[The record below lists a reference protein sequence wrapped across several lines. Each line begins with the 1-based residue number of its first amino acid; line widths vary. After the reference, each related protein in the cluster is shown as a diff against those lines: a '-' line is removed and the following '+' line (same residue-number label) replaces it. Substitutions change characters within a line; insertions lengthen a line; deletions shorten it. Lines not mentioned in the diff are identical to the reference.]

1 MCRHLA
7 YLGPPVSLRSVLTD
21 PAHSLYKQ
29 AWAPRRQRHGTVNAD
44 GFGVGW
50 YADGDPVPARY
61 RRGGPIW
68 ADLSLPDIARVTRS
82 GAVLAAVRSATPGTA
97 AGEQAAAP
105 FGRDRWLF
113 SHNGSL
119 GDWPAVG
126 RAAGGRRPSR
136 RRPIPVSRPC
146 CRLRRWSTRRS
157 CGRWCCG
164 GCGRAARWRAALAA
178 TIAAVEAAGATGRFN
193 FLLTDGRSIAATA
206 CGDTLWY
213 RASPGAVTVASEP
226 DDDGPGWTEVPDRHV
241 LTATPARAAAQ
252 PLAGA
257 ANHRATNHGAT
268 RRAAGPPPPTC
279 PVHRQR
285 RQHRRDLDLMTTI
298 EHRLPADYRAA
309 SLRADARAGL
319 TATPKSLPPKWF
331 YDAQGSALFE
341 KITELPEY
349 YPTRAERAILRAV
362 APEVAALTGASA
374 LVELGSG
381 SSEKTRLL
389 LSALRDAGTL
399 RGYVPVDVSESA
411 LAAAGDALAGEY
423 PGLAVHAVVADFE
436 KYLGVPSGS
445 GAAPARPPKAPPTT
459 LGNGGGP
466 RLVAFLGS
474 TIGNM
479 VPAERAVFLRRVR
492 AQLRPGDAFLL
503 GTDLVKDP
511 VVLVA
516 AYDDSAGVTAAFN
529 KNVLAVLNAEL
540 GADFDL
546 DAFDHVAVWDAGR
559 EWIEMRLRAASPQ
572 TVRVAGL
579 DLTVRFAAGEEMRTE
594 VSAKFRESGVRA
606 ELAAAGLAM
615 RSWWTD
621 PDGQFGLSLAVP
633 A

>member
-1 MCRHLA
+1 
-7 YLGPPVSLRSVLTD
+7 
-21 PAHSLYKQ
+21 
-29 AWAPRRQRHGTVNAD
+29 
-44 GFGVGW
+44 
-50 YADGDPVPARY
+50 
-61 RRGGPIW
+61 
-68 ADLSLPDIARVTRS
+68 
-82 GAVLAAVRSATPGTA
+82 
-97 AGEQAAAP
+97 
-105 FGRDRWLF
+105 
-113 SHNGSL
+113 
-119 GDWPAVG
+119 
-126 RAAGGRRPSR
+126 
-136 RRPIPVSRPC
+136 
-146 CRLRRWSTRRS
+146 
-157 CGRWCCG
+157 
-164 GCGRAARWRAALAA
+164 
-178 TIAAVEAAGATGRFN
+178 
-193 FLLTDGRSIAATA
+193 
-206 CGDTLWY
+206 
-213 RASPGAVTVASEP
+213 
-226 DDDGPGWTEVPDRHV
+226 
-241 LTATPARAAAQ
+241 
-252 PLAGA
+252 
-257 ANHRATNHGAT
+257 
-268 RRAAGPPPPTC
+268 
-279 PVHRQR
+279 
-285 RQHRRDLDLMTTI
+285 MTTI

-309 SLRADARAGL
+309 SLRADALAGL

-362 APEVAALTGASA
+362 APEIAALTGAA
-374 LVELGSG
+374 TLVELGSG

-411 LAAAGDALAGEY
+411 LAAAGDALTAEY

-436 KYLGVPSGS
+436 KYLGVPSDPGK
-445 GAAPARPPKAPPTT
+445 GTAAGDDNA
-459 LGNGGGP
+459 GP

-511 VVLVA
+511 AVLVA

-546 DAFDHVAVWDAGR
+546 DAFDHVALWDAER
-559 EWIEMRLRAASPQ
+559 EWIEMRLRAASAQ
-572 TVRVAGL
+572 TVLVAGL
-579 DLTVRFAAGEEMRTE
+579 GLTVEFAAGEEMRTE
-594 VSAKFRESGVRA
+594 VSAKFREAGVRT
-606 ELAAAGLAM
+606 ELAAAGLAV

-621 PDGQFGLSLAVP
+621 PGGQFGLSLAVP